1 MKKTIALILAR
12 GGSKGIPNKNIK
24 NFCGLPLIAWSI
36 LQAKNVKGVNDVWLS
51 SDDKKILSIAKKFGA
66 KIIPRPKKLSSS
78 TSSSDDG
85 YLHAISFIEK
95 NFYIPDIIIAL
106 QATSP
111 IRESKD
117 IELALKKFK
126 MEKYDSLFS
135 SCRAEDLLLWKKSK
149 NNLKSI
155 NYNFQKRPRR
165 QDFKDNFIENG
176 SFYIFTPNLIRKFQ
190 NRLGGKIGTYIMA
203 SWKLF
208 ELDEPSDY
216 KFCELIMK
224 NYILKNSK
232 KRLKVKK

>member
-12 GGSKGIPNKNIK
+12 GGSKGIPHKNIK

-176 SFYIFTPNLIRKFQ
+176 SFYIFTPNLKYR
-190 NRLGGKIGTYIMA
+190 
-203 SWKLF
+203 
-208 ELDEPSDY
+208 
-216 KFCELIMK
+216 
-224 NYILKNSK
+224 
-232 KRLKVKK
+232 

>member
-1 MKKTIALILAR
+1 MKKTIVIILAR
-12 GGSKGIPNKNIK
+12 GGSKGIPHKNIK

-36 LQAKNVKGVNDVWLS
+36 LQAKNVKGITDVWLS
-51 SDDKKILSIAKKFGA
+51 SDDKKILNIAKKFGA
-66 KIIPRPKKLSSS
+66 NIIPRPKKLSTS

-85 YLHAISFIEK
+85 YIHAISFIEK
-95 NFYIPDIIIAL
+95 NFYSPDIIIAL

-117 IELALKKFK
+117 LELALKKFK
-126 MEKYDSLFS
+126 VKNYDSMFS
-135 SCRAEDLLLWKKSK
+135 ACLAEDLLLWKQSK
-149 NNLKSI
+149 HKLKSI

-165 QDFKDNFIENG
+165 QDFKGYMIENG
-176 SFYIFTPNLIRKFQ
+176 SFYIFTPNLIKKLK
-190 NRLGGKIGTYIMA
+190 NRLGGRIGTYVME

-224 NYILKNSK
+224 DYILKNNK
-232 KRLKVKK
+232 IKLRLKN